1 MHISILIALRWAAD
15 WQAPRRVLQV
25 IEFQEKI
32 ISSQAAANVCKY
44 VIPRL
49 VQCVPKGYPQSYP
62 QVTNRL
68 WKAQSGQA
76 LGAAW
81 SGKMTRVSANWKPTT
96 GCALHP
102 GHCRHKPEYLM
113 RICTH
118 ATAASSARHLC
129 CSATESSLD
138 IFRKLLIF
146 MDFIFCHLSRQN
158 AGSHAEH
165 GLGALLPRSSTK
177 LSTGA
182 VGEPRLPGKPAD
194 TGLSGP
200 PASEASKYAGWRR
213 GCAPGHVCSG
223 LAAAWMNIQSGWTK
237 KPV

>member
-1 MHISILIALRWAAD
+1 MHISILIALRWPAD
-15 WQAPRRVLQV
+15 WEAPRRVLQV

-102 GHCRHKPEYLM
+102 SHCRHKPEYLM

-129 CSATESSLD
+129 CSATESSLEH
-138 IFRKLLIF
+138 IPQVV
-146 MDFIFCHLSRQN
+146 DFYGFHFLPLDRGNTLEAMQN
-158 AGSHAEH
+158 ADLAH
-165 GLGALLPRSSTK
+165 SSQDHPQSYPQE
-177 LSTGA
+177 LWA
-182 VGEPRLPGKPAD
+182 NPGCPASQQIRGFPAPLRQKPANMR
-194 TGLSGP
+194 
-200 PASEASKYAGWRR
+200 AGAGAARQATSALAWQR
-213 GCAPGHVCSG
+213 PG
-223 LAAAWMNIQSGWTK
+223 
-237 KPV
+237 

>member
-1 MHISILIALRWAAD
+1 
-15 WQAPRRVLQV
+15 
-25 IEFQEKI
+25 
-32 ISSQAAANVCKY
+32 
-44 VIPRL
+44 
-49 VQCVPKGYPQSYP
+49 
-62 QVTNRL
+62 
-68 WKAQSGQA
+68 
-76 LGAAW
+76 
-81 SGKMTRVSANWKPTT
+81 MTRVSANWKPTT

-158 AGSHAEH
+158 AGSHAER